1 MQNFRHFSDK
11 DYAQTCEGVKCELSS
26 LIEKFLITLKF
37 YSNGVLRKI
46 SCMSKKLIPRHL
58 EYIEYNLFIIRVIYE
73 NKPWNTLQTE
83 LAGQMDTIVTDGKY
97 SIKLIGKY

>member
-1 MQNFRHFSDK
+1 MHNFHCFSDK

-26 LIEKFLITLKF
+26 LIEKFLI

-46 SCMSKKLIPRHL
+46 SCMFKNLIPKHL